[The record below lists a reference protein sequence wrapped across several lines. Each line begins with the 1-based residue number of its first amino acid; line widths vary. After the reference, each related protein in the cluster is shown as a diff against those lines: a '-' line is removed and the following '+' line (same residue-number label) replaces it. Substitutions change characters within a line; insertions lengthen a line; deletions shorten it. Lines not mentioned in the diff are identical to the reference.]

1 MPIRDGKQTGRRQ
14 MKRGFSFMKDAGG
27 SLAWKRAA
35 AALLLGV
42 SVLSVSP
49 AVRAAQDSVNEK
61 SQQYYRDAQ
70 GYLDKGDINAAS
82 IQLKNA
88 IRADPSNVSARYDLA
103 RIYLFLGDYAA
114 AEKELTVA
122 RERGMADEKVL
133 PLLAEAYLRQLK
145 FDKVLEIARP
155 GNFGKE
161 QNARL
166 LILRANAYL
175 GKNDLKNAEKALEEA
190 ARTAPDFAGVYVARA
205 RLLDRKGDIGGA
217 EAAID
222 KALSLQKDNLQA
234 LVLKG
239 DYRRR
244 QGDYAG
250 AGKAY
255 DAALKINPNNP
266 NAGLGR
272 IFVLIATNKLDEA
285 QKAIDQ
291 FMLARPLP
299 MVYYLQALLF
309 ARKGELAPALNA
321 IQEMQSAASKFPPAL
336 YMQAVLNMR
345 LGQTEQALS
354 FANQYH
360 ALVPRDLR
368 GNLILAEL
376 YLRRREPQAA
386 IEILKPVENAAK
398 DNFALLN
405 LMGNAYLVMGDAAKA
420 NEYFSRALALAPEN
434 TAVKTRRAESL
445 LAGDDITGG
454 IGELER
460 IVREDPKAT
469 RANVLLIMTYL
480 RQKEYDKALAAA
492 ERLKAASP
500 DSPVADNF
508 RGAIFRAKGAFDK
521 AKAAFEEALK
531 IRPDYFPAAMNLADM
546 ARAAGKTD
554 EAEKYYRSILQKDEK
569 NVQAMVALARLE
581 FDRKNPEAGIAWL
594 EKAIRADARA
604 KAPRLLLIDT
614 LLRQGRKE
622 RALVIARDMVQALPK
637 DAEAIYA
644 LARTQMAV
652 GQTASAL
659 ASFRQLVSLQPDN
672 AQARYDLARA
682 LVRQKNM
689 GDAVAVL
696 DKAIGKFPD
705 FLPARQ
711 LRLQIEARTNSP
723 DAALKLAREWQG
735 AMPDKAMGDMLVADV
750 LYSMDRFEEAEKAY
764 RAALAKSPSPGLV
777 QRLYQTLKRAGNDAG
792 ARRVLTDWLKEHEND
807 QTVRYLLS
815 SDMIASGEYD
825 RAIAEAEKILKAN
838 PRNAAVLNNLA
849 WLYDQKQDPRA
860 EETARKALE
869 LAPSAPEV
877 ADTLGWMLIQKSK
890 LEEGRK
896 LLEQAHAGAPKHP
909 QIAYHLAVARARS
922 GDTAGAV
929 KILEDLLS
937 GKARFEEREEA
948 AALLKSLKK

>member
-1 MPIRDGKQTGRRQ
+1 MPIRDGNQTGRKQ
-14 MKRGFSFMKDAGG
+14 MKHGFFFTRKMGV
-27 SLAWKRAA
+27 
-35 AALLLGV
+35 LLLG
-42 SVLSVSP
+42 SLLLSAPLS
-49 AVRAAQDSVNEK
+49 AQAAQNAVNAKSEK
-61 SQQYYRDAQ
+61 YYRDAQ

-88 IRADPSNVSARYDLA
+88 IRSDPSNVRARYDLA

-122 RERGMADEKVL
+122 RERGMEDEKIL

-155 GNFGKE
+155 GDFAPE
-161 QNARL
+161 LNARL
-166 LILRANAYL
+166 LIQRANAYL
-175 GKNDLKNAEKALEEA
+175 GKNDVENAEAELERAEKL
-190 ARTAPDFAGVYVARA
+190 APDLADVYIARA
-205 RLLDRKGDIGGA
+205 RLLDRKGNIKAA

-222 KALSLQKDNLQA
+222 KALSLQGDNLQA

-244 QGDYAG
+244 QGDYVG

-255 DAALKINPNNP
+255 DAALKKNPNNP

-291 FMLARPLP
+291 FMLSRPLP

-360 ALVPRDLR
+360 ALVPKDLR

-386 IEILKPVENAAK
+386 IEILKPVEAK
-398 DNFALLN
+398 AKNNFALLN
-405 LMGNAYLVMGDAAKA
+405 LMGNAYLVMGDAARA

-454 IGELER
+454 IDELEK
-460 IVREDPKAT
+460 IVKEDPKAT

-500 DSPVADNF
+500 ESPVADNF
-508 RGAIFRAKGAFDK
+508 RGAIFRAKGEFDK
-521 AKAAFEEALK
+521 AKAAFEAALK
-531 IRPDYFPAAMNLADM
+531 TRPDYFPAAMNLADM
-546 ARAAGKTD
+546 ARAAGRMD
-554 EAEKYYRSILQKDEK
+554 EAEEYYRSILKQDEK
-569 NVQAMVALARLE
+569 NIPAMVALAKLE
-581 FDRKNPEAGIAWL
+581 FARKNPEAAMSWL
-594 EKAIRADARA
+594 EKALRADAGA
-604 KAPRLLLIDT
+604 KEPRLMLIDA

-622 RALVIARDMVQALPK
+622 RALVVARDMVQALPN

-659 ASFRQLVSLQPDN
+659 VSFRQLVSLQPDN
-672 AQARYDLARA
+672 VQARYNLAQA

-689 GDAVAVL
+689 GDAVMVL
-696 DKAIGKFPD
+696 DKAIEKFPEA
-705 FLPARQ
+705 LPVRQ
-711 LRLQIEARTNSP
+711 LRLQIEAQTSSP
-723 DAALKLAREWQG
+723 EAALKLAREWRSE
-735 AMPDKAMGDMLVADV
+735 MPDKAMGDMLIADI
-750 LYSMDRFEEAEKAY
+750 LYSMNRLREAEEAY
-764 RAALAKSPSPGLV
+764 RAALAKKPAPGLV
-777 QRLYQTLKRAGNDAG
+777 QRLYQTLKRAGDDAA
-792 ARRVLTDWLKEHEND
+792 ARKVLTDWLEDHEND
-807 QTVRYLLS
+807 QVVRYLLS
-815 SDMIASGEYD
+815 SDMIAAGEYD
-825 RAIAEAEKILKAN
+825 AAIAEAEKILKAS
-838 PRNAAVLNNLA
+838 PKNAAVLNNLA
-849 WLYDQKQDPRA
+849 WLYDQKKDPRA
-860 EETARKALE
+860 EETARKALA

-877 ADTLGWMLIQKSK
+877 ADTLGWMLINKGK

-896 LLEQAHAGAPKHP
+896 LLEQAHANAPKHP
-909 QIAYHLAVARARS
+909 QIAYHLAVARARA

-929 KILEDLLS
+929 KVLEDLLS
-937 GKARFEEREEA
+937 GKARFEERPEA